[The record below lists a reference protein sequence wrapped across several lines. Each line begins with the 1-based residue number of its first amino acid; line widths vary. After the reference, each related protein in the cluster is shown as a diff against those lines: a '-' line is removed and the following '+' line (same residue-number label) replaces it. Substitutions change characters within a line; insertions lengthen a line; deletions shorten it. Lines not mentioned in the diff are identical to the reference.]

1 MEIIDAQVHIW
12 EKEHP
17 GRPYAASYNR
27 TPRPGHRRLEEATA
41 DQMLLAMTA
50 CGVDAAVILT
60 PALYGPD
67 NSYSLEACARYPEK
81 FALAGN
87 IDPTAPDIDDVIRN
101 WRSQPG
107 ALAVR
112 LPIFRS
118 EARKQWQAG
127 LFDNALAAAERY
139 DVPVATWAPALLRE
153 LEPTIK
159 SYPDLQFILDHWG
172 LPQPAPMVDRDPEP
186 FQRLPDLLNLARYP
200 NVAVKVS
207 ASVSLSQDSFPYND
221 LWPRIHSVID
231 AFGLDRVMWGS
242 DWTRVLSVN
251 TYAQDANAFL
261 ETDELSAS
269 DKEKLFGATLRKV
282 MRWPKSG

>member
-67 NSYSLEACARYPEK
+67 NSYSLEACARHPEK

-112 LPIFRS
+112 LPIFRP

-251 TYAQDANAFL
+251 TYAQDAIAFL

>member
-17 GRPYAASYNR
+17 GRPWAATYNR
-27 TPRPGHRRLEEATA
+27 NRRPGHRALPEATI

-67 NSYSLEACARYPEK
+67 NSYSLEACKQFPEK

-87 IDPTAPDIDDVIRN
+87 INPTDPAIEDLIKD

-112 LPIFRS
+112 LPIFRP
-118 EARKQWQAG
+118 EAREQWQAG
-127 LFDNALAAAERY
+127 LFDNALSAAERY

-159 SYPDLQFILDHWG
+159 AYPNLQFILDHWG

-186 FQRLPDLLNLARYP
+186 FQRLPDLLNLAQYP
-200 NVAVKVS
+200 NIAVKLS
-207 ASVSLSQDSFPYND
+207 ASASLSQEPFPYND
-221 LWPRIHSVID
+221 LWPHIHKVIS

-242 DWTRVLSVN
+242 DWTRVLAVN
-251 TYAQDANAFL
+251 NYAQDALAFF
-261 ETDELSAS
+261 ETDELT
-269 DKEKLFGATLRKV
+269 DGEKEQLFGGTLRNV
-282 MRWPKSG
+282 MRWPKAG